1 MNHWTIKVR
10 ITEEDMETGKLRGKT
25 ETYLIQADTIEA
37 AQAMIREFFRGLT
50 LDHEVRSVSK
60 SGITEYI
67 TTETLSKQ
75 KTFYE
80 L

>member
-1 MNHWTIKVR
+1 MNHWTVKVR

-25 ETYLIQADTIEA
+25 ETYLVQAETIEA
-37 AQAMIREFFRGLT
+37 SQTMVREFFRGLT

-67 TTETLSKQ
+67 TTESLSK
-75 KTFYE
+75 
-80 L
+80 